1 MSKDFDKRDFSGSSD
16 GFGLDA
22 SETRA
27 LFLEAVEKK
36 HGDLLTRIYSDIKKE
51 AMSGNA
57 EYMMYLNHPPTTF
70 QPLRDRRTGANI
82 MFHLQSKGY
91 KIKYTWDGRG
101 FSHILIQWPDPTL
114 NSVEEQK

>member
-27 LFLEAVEKK
+27 LFLKAVEKK
-36 HGDLLTRIYSDIKKE
+36 HGDLLTQIYSDIRKE
-51 AMSGNA
+51 ALSGNA
-57 EYMMYLNHPPTTF
+57 ECLISLTNHPTLQSLRNRQTF
-70 QPLRDRRTGANI
+70 FSI

-91 KIKYTWDGRG
+91 KVKYTLDNRG
-101 FSHILIQWPDPTL
+101 FSHIAISWPDPTL
-114 NSVEEQK
+114 NSVEQQK